1 MRLLVNIDV
10 PDLEKGI
17 AFYEAALPLKFSRRL
32 FNGTVAELLGA
43 SSGVYLLAEAD
54 GTLAVPGANLRRSY
68 LRHWTPVHLDFEVD
82 DIDEA
87 IARATAAGA
96 LQEGPI
102 EDFAWGQIVTLSDP
116 FGNGFC
122 LLRFN
127 GGVYVGAE

>member
-10 PDLEKGI
+10 PDLETGI

-32 FNGTVAELLGA
+32 FDGTVAELLGA
-43 SSGVYLLAEAD
+43 SSGIYLLAEAD
-54 GTLAVPGANLRRSY
+54 GTLAVPRANVRRSY
-68 LRHWTPVHLDFEVD
+68 GRHWTPVHLDFEVD
-82 DIDEA
+82 GIDEA
-87 IARATAAGA
+87 IARAAAAGA

-127 GGVYVGAE
+127 GGVYENAE